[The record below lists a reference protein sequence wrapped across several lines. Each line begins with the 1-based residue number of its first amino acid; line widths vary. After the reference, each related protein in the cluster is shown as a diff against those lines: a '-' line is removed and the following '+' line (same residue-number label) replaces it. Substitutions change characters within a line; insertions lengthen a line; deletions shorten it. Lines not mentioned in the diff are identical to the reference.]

1 MITYS
6 IEPICYKCICRVC
19 GQLGCPHRRGEYKR
33 CFLCMIRHDYSP
45 ILDCKNFYR
54 REYPRF
60 RVRRIYKKPSVRYVD
75 KTNADDIRVM
85 LTEILSL
92 LGSGSAPEA
101 DVNCIRHSCLC
112 LSCPLSSKCSERCK
126 LCNEYKGQHP
136 VKLCAQLVLYNK
148 SSGK

>member
-54 REYPRF
+54 REYPKF
-60 RVRRIYKKPSVRYVD
+60 RVYRVYRSPKIRYVD
-75 KTNADDIRVM
+75 KTNSDDIRIM

-92 LGSGSAPEA
+92 LKDGRSPST
-101 DVNCIRHSCLC
+101 DINCIRQRCLC
-112 LSCPLSSKCSERCK
+112 LECPLFSSCSERCK
-126 LCNEYKGQHP
+126 LCEDFKGHHP
-136 VKLCAQLVLYNK
+136 VKMCAKLVLYHQNK
-148 SSGK
+148 